1 MASALKG
8 MGHRPFAYPAQRL
21 HENGTLVKDASLL
34 RRALVEELG
43 LKPRDIVLLFS
54 KDGRLSFDLN
64 VRRASV
70 LLSLGRDGPA
80 VIVARSSAWV
90 IPRGGPVNNMGQ
102 LVQRRFLEVVS
113 MTHTSSEGDH
123 VRRPGQAEELH
134 SGPVAERVEPVPTSE
149 MLDSV
154 PFALAVTEALLVMF
168 LERLR
173 TALQRAEAEGAALL
187 TSFASTGSAEIS
199 AFKLE
204 VLRRTKQRL
213 DYLRGQAKGL
223 QQTLFEALGDED
235 DMSQLASAVGPTS
248 EEWELCF
255 EYYSHG
261 AEEVGLEAMRQLE
274 GLEDLERSISLR
286 LSSRRLELEQLQIYL
301 DVLNN
306 GLSLAA
312 VLTGAFGMNL
322 LSGIENRPRTFW
334 PVFVGIFGVSGAM
347 SVGLRLLVGRRL
359 HSHGGTT
366 AVWVTRGRRQSEGVG
381 IAAPRLPNSH
391 PPHL

>member
-1 MASALKG
+1 M
-8 MGHRPFAYPAQRL
+8 
-21 HENGTLVKDASLL
+21 LL
-34 RRALVEELG
+34 RRELVEGLG

-64 VRRASV
+64 VRSASV
-70 LLSLGRDGPA
+70 ILSLGRDGPA

-90 IPRGGPVNNMGQ
+90 IPRGGPVQNMGRQ
-102 LVQRRFLEVVS
+102 VQRRFEEVVR
-113 MTHTSSEGDH
+113 MTHTSEGDH
-123 VRRPGQAEELH
+123 VRRPGHEEEFLQELLGRSAE
-134 SGPVAERVEPVPTSE
+134 PVRAAERADSGTTTA
-149 MLDSV
+149 MLDTV
-154 PFALAVTEALLVMF
+154 PFAIAVTEALLVMF

-173 TALQRAEAEGAALL
+173 VALQRATTEGAALL
-187 TSFASTGSAEIS
+187 TNFASTGSAEIS

-286 LSSRRLELEQLQIYL
+286 LSSRRLELEKLQIYL
-301 DVLNN
+301 DVLGN
-306 GLSLAA
+306 GLSLGA

-322 LSGIENRPRTFW
+322 LSGIEERPRTFW
-334 PVFVGIFGVSGAM
+334 PVFVGIAAISAAM
-347 SVGLRLLVGRRL
+347 SVALRVLIARRL
-359 HSHGGTT
+359 RNHGGTH
-366 AVWVTRGRRQSEGVG
+366 AVWVTRGRRQREGS
-381 IAAPRLPNSH
+381 AAVPPGSAAVPRLTGPQVADAW
-391 PPHL
+391 